1 VSALFKGSPD
11 LIDEF
16 KQFLPDPTGANPAS
30 NGMFGLLAGAGE
42 IGRGEM
48 DRERLDK
55 KKASAVAADKGA
67 PPKRKKRVHEEKTLP
82 LKPVQQPKVGTALV
96 AVLRPPSPCRYFRQ
110 SAQSTTMVANLSP
123 SRRRTMRPLPCPPTR
138 KMVVI
143 NLTTA

>member
-1 VSALFKGSPD
+1 VSTLFKGSPD

-30 NGMFGLLAGAGE
+30 NGMIGLLAGVGE

-67 PPKRKKRVHEEKTLP
+67 PPKRKKRAHEEKALP
-82 LKPVQQPKVGTALV
+82 LKPVQQPKVGTAVFVITFVILQ
-96 AVLRPPSPCRYFRQ
+96 LPSFR
-110 SAQSTTMVANLSP
+110 
-123 SRRRTMRPLPCPPTR
+123 
-138 KMVVI
+138 
-143 NLTTA
+143 